1 MQDTVFRLGQVYKYN
16 KWIYFTNHI
25 LSFHPTSMVSK
36 STQVKHLQGKLG
48 CSQVKINQPDY
59 KRDTVNWIESVLQFQ
74 TCLNVHREM
83 KVWFSIT
90 HSASVTLQ
98 HFNQHHED
106 QPSQF
111 CCGSKRGFSL
121 AEGRT
126 GSGEAAVCARPSSNP
141 RATTYCCR
149 QAGHPSRHP
158 GKTPML
164 GYLFKHPSK
173 TPLVGRLFR
182 HPFWHSLL
190 SPNLAFYGA
199 QCSTTPLCIC
209 RQKDTSS
216 QDILA
221 RHHCWLTP
229 SPKTPFT
236 FCREPCPTRPFC
248 AQLHKWSRTSRDR
261 SVPLEVTCIYGLH
274 THSD

>member
-25 LSFHPTSMVSK
+25 LSFHPTLMVSK

-48 CSQVKINQPDY
+48 CSQVKTNEPDY
-59 KRDTVNWIESVLQFQ
+59 KINTINLTESVLQFQ

-90 HSASVTLQ
+90 LSASVTLQ

-126 GSGEAAVCARPSSNP
+126 GSGEAAACARPSSNP

-158 GKTPML
+158 GKTPM
-164 GYLFKHPSK
+164 
-173 TPLVGRLFR
+173 
-182 HPFWHSLL
+182 
-190 SPNLAFYGA
+190 
-199 QCSTTPLCIC
+199 
-209 RQKDTSS
+209 
-216 QDILA
+216 
-221 RHHCWLTP
+221 
-229 SPKTPFT
+229 
-236 FCREPCPTRPFC
+236 
-248 AQLHKWSRTSRDR
+248 
-261 SVPLEVTCIYGLH
+261 
-274 THSD
+274 